1 MVGQSEA
8 WRCWVIGR
16 LGVPG
21 ASREVVR
28 KELGL
33 VLFAWVPGLRGVEI
47 FWARFACDSSV
58 FRVGDVRAQGP
69 SRARNR
75 VWLPLLMFV
84 QVPVAGRAF

>member
-21 ASREVVR
+21 ARREGDR

-33 VLFAWVPGLRGVEI
+33 FLLAKVSGDVEI
-47 FWARFACDSSV
+47 F
-58 FRVGDVRAQGP
+58 
-69 SRARNR
+69 
-75 VWLPLLMFV
+75 
-84 QVPVAGRAF
+84 